1 MNIFGRKEPKPGR
14 HKIFNL
20 IILDESGSMQS
31 IQEETMVGLKSVFS
45 SIRDGMEQFPDQ
57 EHSVSLISF
66 SSEKVKEILW
76 NAPVGKIPSDF
87 TKKYS
92 PDGGTPLYDAIGFSL
107 KKLQKLLGSL
117 SSDGYNVLVTILTDG
132 EENCSENFKFSQI
145 KGMIEELEVGPWTFA
160 FIGASLNAYEVAK
173 NLSIRNAMAFEPS
186 KEGLDQLFQITRS
199 ANMKFMKGISNK
211 DEDWNAQEGFFDLTY
226 EDKTEEKPK

>member
-20 IILDESGSMQS
+20 IILDESGSMAS
-31 IQEETMVGLKSVFS
+31 IQEETMVGLKSVFA

-66 SSEKVKEILW
+66 SSNKVKEILW
-76 NAPVGKIPSDF
+76 NAPVGSIPSNF
-87 TKKYS
+87 TKKYN

-107 KKLQKLLGSL
+107 KKLQKMLGSL
-117 SSDGYNVLVTILTDG
+117 SPDGFNVLVTILTDG
-132 EENCSENFKFSQI
+132 EENSSENFKFSQI
-145 KGMIEELEVGPWTFA
+145 KGMIEELEGGPWTFA

-173 NLSIRNAMAFEPS
+173 NLSIRNALNYEPS
-186 KEGLDQLFQITRS
+186 STGIASLFQITRQ
-199 ANMKFMKGISNK
+199 ANLKFMKGISEK
-211 DEDWNAQEGFFDLTY
+211 DIHWDAREGFFDLTY